1 MAVDQIQGN
10 VVERTTV
17 SVCDAFAESLL
28 GFVAGLLDSMRI
40 VRREAASL
48 YWLSMR
54 GRPASATCAPPSRG
68 GVVVATGGA
77 MSQPRLVAL
86 FVLVSALAPGSAS
99 AQPFPVPFPL
109 PPLPPPSFDMA
120 PPDGR
125 TEPTWHAAPESEGV
139 EPAPPVSAAPAA
151 AAPFAPMR
159 TSSDA
164 DREALRL
171 SRIHETWYGWETLGC
186 DAAAIAVLLLGAA
199 VDTTWPPTLDEA
211 PNPRPLAFAA
221 VASGIYLAGPT
232 TVHFVN
238 GDLWQGFASAGLRI
252 AMPLVGFILGSRAG
266 LALQAQGTGAAADGA
281 FGAVAGGVTA
291 MVIDASA
298 LGWHRWYGS
307 EPAARVPLLA
317 AGGSF

>member
-1 MAVDQIQGN
+1 MQ
-10 VVERTTV
+10 
-17 SVCDAFAESLL
+17 
-28 GFVAGLLDSMRI
+28 I

-54 GRPASATCAPPSRG
+54 GRRAGAKWAPPSRG
-68 GVVVATGGA
+68 GLAAATGEA
-77 MSQPRLVAL
+77 MSQPWLVAL
-86 FVLVSALAPGSAS
+86 FVLASALAPRSAS

-109 PPLPPPSFDMA
+109 PPLPPPSFDTA
-120 PPDGR
+120 SPDGR
-125 TEPTWHAAPESEGV
+125 TEPTWHAAPEPERV
-139 EPAPPVSAAPAA
+139 EPAPPVSGAPAA
-151 AAPFAPMR
+151 AAPFASLMR

-171 SRIHETWYGWETLGC
+171 SRIHKTWYGWETLGC

-199 VDTTWPPTLDEA
+199 VDTTSPPTLDDA
-211 PNPRPLAFAA
+211 PRPRPLAFAA

-232 TVHFVN
+232 TVHFAN

-266 LALQAQGTGAAADGA
+266 SALPGQSTRASADGA

-291 MVIDASA
+291 MVIDSSA

-307 EPAARVPLLA
+307 EPADRMPLLA
-317 AGGSF
+317 ARGSF